1 MKQIKKELLHIVE
14 NAELDKETGEYVY
27 QTETGIYHFRDP
39 IHYAGK
45 IDDIKKRI
53 ASLGKKVAE
62 KNPTYKTI
70 QKKLKILSE
79 NKHLIQVLFDVR
91 YLMRE
96 HGMNATQAMD
106 LLFKDKKK
114 LPDGIIK
121 RITGYGDYKVSYYEV
136 KKEAIRVEWLL
147 SELDTLPKEWLKNIE
162 L

>member
-1 MKQIKKELLHIVE
+1 MKQNIKKELLYIVE
-14 NAELDKETGEYVY
+14 NAELNKETGEYVY
-27 QTETGIYHFRDP
+27 RTETGIYHFRTP

-53 ASLGKKVAE
+53 ASLDKKVAE

-121 RITGYGDYKVSYYEV
+121 RISYKASHYYEV
-136 KKEAIRVEWLL
+136 KKEAERVDWLL
-147 SELDTLPKEWLKNIE
+147 SELDTLPKEWLKKY
-162 L
+162 

>member
-1 MKQIKKELLHIVE
+1 M
-14 NAELDKETGEYVY
+14 
-27 QTETGIYHFRDP
+27 
-39 IHYAGK
+39 
-45 IDDIKKRI
+45 
-53 ASLGKKVAE
+53 GKKVAE